1 MQAAEH
7 HFASPY
13 LCQHHTEMSLL
24 SEVRRRHVIRVAVA
38 YLAVAW
44 LLAQVADVVLVSL
57 LFSAASAFA
66 PLQHWI

>member
-1 MQAAEH
+1 
-7 HFASPY
+7 
-13 LCQHHTEMSLL
+13 MSLL